1 MRQDR
6 RSSRHGMPA
15 TRKNVFPPLTP
26 RDVLTGLPR
35 FGAGKSALDEA
46 WGGQPPKSD
55 VVLGE
60 IRIAIT
66 L

>member
-1 MRQDR
+1 
-6 RSSRHGMPA
+6 MPA
-15 TRKNVFPPLTP
+15 TRKSVFPPLTP